1 MKNRKIVLL
10 LIPLIAAGIILT
22 GCQKKSMPADS
33 AIAQEQVKELTY
45 QGQDGKSVY
54 DLLMENHQVEA
65 DESDLGVMVKSI
77 DGVSQTDSE
86 FWLYDINGE
95 QSNLSADKQQT
106 TNSDSIHW
114 QLKGF

>member
-10 LIPLIAAGIILT
+10 LIPLIAAGILLT
-22 GCQKKSMPADS
+22 GCQKKSIPADS
-33 AIAQEQVKELTY
+33 VIAQEQVKELTY

-54 DLLMENHQVEA
+54 DVLKENHQVEA

-86 FWLYDINGE
+86 FWLYDVNGE

-106 TNSDSIHW
+106 KSSDVINW
-114 QLKGF
+114 QLKNF